1 MNQYIEQLLQKA
13 IDLLAK
19 EFGEHHRGNIEV
31 FVKKLYSHLP
41 TEDFSKLKID
51 EVGEGL
57 IALFGLFL
65 NRPKGQMR
73 QNIYFWHPTGHSAKS
88 ERIVID
94 VINDDRSFLV
104 DSLQGLLARHGLR
117 ARILMHPVFE
127 VKRNENGDL
136 IELSPINGSKANSTN
151 VESVIHCEVVD
162 SATSD
167 LVDVLRDKIT
177 EVYKDVKSANEDWQP
192 MRQKIE
198 EAIVGLRESE
208 DILEGETLKEVL
220 EFLTWIK
227 DDHFTFLGYCNF
239 DLTTTDGRLLRD
251 PLSSNGLGVLADA
264 SIHTLSKIYDGIK
277 FNSVARRYIH
287 DPVPIAI
294 NKTSKISN
302 VHRAVPMDSI
312 WIKRFNKRGQVV
324 GIHVFTGLFTSVAYD
339 SSARDIPLLKKK
351 IYEILDYCNLSAYW
365 HDGKSLIHI
374 LDSLPRDELFQA
386 SVTELSRIGLAVL
399 KLQQHHRV
407 ALFVRRDQFNRFLS
421 CLVYVPRDKFDTDL
435 CDKISDILSREFKGT
450 VSAYKAQFGALDFA
464 RVHYTVQVTDVDFD
478 ILHYDEIEK
487 KLIDIARSWRDE
499 LRISLAD
506 TFSESLSSKLYR
518 KYKESFSKGYQ
529 EKFSGLLAVD
539 DIQEIESLLE
549 HKGRRAR
556 LSLDQGVE
564 KNRVNLRIYNYKEP
578 VALSEVLPSLENMDL
593 RIITENPY
601 LVKIDEGDNN
611 VWIHDFVAEVSP
623 GVSIDLEAVGSKFLE
638 TLTEC
643 WSGSIENDGF
653 NRLVLRA
660 GLSSRY
666 CSLLRAYCKY
676 IRQLPLPF
684 GKDYIESAL
693 ISNPKLAKNFI
704 DLFESRFNPDRQQ
717 SDQVLVQKI
726 EQDLDEILSVDVDRI
741 LRVYFHLI
749 LATLRTNFYQTDPDN
764 QPKPYIS
771 FKFECSK
778 IDELPLPKPMYEI
791 FVYSPR
797 MEAVHLR
804 GGKVARG
811 GIRWSDR
818 LEDFRTEVLGLM
830 KAQMVKNTVIVPVG
844 SKGGFIVK
852 KDLKSM
858 TREQFLQ
865 EGIECYQTMIRGMLD
880 ITDNLNGLNMV
891 PPQRV
896 VRWDGDDPYLVVA
909 ADKGTAT
916 FSDHANAVSKEYGF
930 WLDDAFAS
938 GGSVGYDHKKMGIT
952 ARGAWESVKRHFREM
967 DIDVSVSPITVIGI
981 GDMSGDVFGN
991 GMLSTKTIKL
1001 MFAFDHRHIFIDP
1014 NPDPLKSYEERLRL
1028 FKLPRSSW
1036 MDYDQNTIS
1045 EGGGV
1050 YDRNAKE
1057 ILLSNTVRSLLKISK
1072 EKVSPAFLLQAI
1084 LKFNADLLWLGGI
1097 GTFVKSSKE
1106 SHADAGDRT
1115 NDPIRVNARELQVK
1129 VLAEGANLG
1138 VTQLGRIEFASKGG
1152 RINTDAIDNSA
1163 GVDCSDHEVNIKIL
1177 LNAIVQNSD
1186 LSLENRNTL
1195 LEDMTDDVAYL
1206 VLRDNYLQT
1215 LALSIMQDRRVRD
1228 LDQHVKIMH
1237 ELEKIGL
1244 LNRTIEFLPDD
1255 ATLQDFQTDQEGLT
1269 RPELAVLM
1277 AYVKINLYEAFLA
1290 TSLPDE
1296 AFFEFLLVNYFPKQ
1310 LQKKYHDAIINH
1322 PLRREI
1328 IATVS
1333 INEII
1338 NRVGFSFV
1346 YEVQEKSGCSFE
1358 DVIKICYVVI
1368 NVFDLRAFWEELE
1381 SLDYKVATAS
1391 QISIFQDINR
1401 IIVRT
1406 MVWLLRYYPK
1416 VSSIHETSDAL
1427 RAGVEDFLSSLA
1439 GCLDDE
1445 GYLDLAQ
1452 NVAAYQELGLD
1463 QDLAQRLSILKIAAS
1478 SPDIILISSKTGDT
1492 VSEVAGLYFKTGNR
1506 FGFNLLKQ
1514 ALEISSSSSF
1524 WNRWAAA
1531 NLQEDLARYQ
1541 NKMVVEILK
1550 MKETLELND
1559 ESTMEDAWNA
1569 WLLARNRS
1577 VSRIDQV
1584 LMEAKLHGLSD
1595 YTMISVV
1602 AREIREAVNEQD

>member
-19 EFGEHHRGNIEV
+19 EFGEHHRNNVDV
-31 FVKKLYSHLP
+31 FVKNLYSHLP
-41 TEDFSKLKID
+41 PEDFSKLKI
-51 EVGEGL
+51 EEIGEGL
-57 IALFGLFL
+57 VALFGLFL
-65 NRPKGQMR
+65 NRPKGEMK
-73 QNIYFWHPTGHSAKS
+73 QNIYFWHPKGHSAKS

-104 DSLQGLLARHGLR
+104 DSLQGLLSRHGLR
-117 ARILMHPVFE
+117 ARILMHPVFD
-127 VKRNENGDL
+127 VKRNDKGEL
-136 IELSPINGSKANSTN
+136 LELSTTNGTKANSSE
-151 VESVIHCEVVD
+151 VESVIHCEVVE
-162 SATSD
+162 SATPD
-167 LVDVLRDKIT
+167 LVDTLKEVIA
-177 EVYKDVKSANEDWQP
+177 EVYEDVKAATDDWQA
-192 MRQKIE
+192 MRLKIDH
-198 EAIVGLRESE
+198 AIKDLRESE
-208 DILEGETLKEVL
+208 DIQDSESLKETL

-227 DDHFTFLGYCNF
+227 EDHFTFLGYCNF
-239 DLTTTDGRLLRD
+239 DLTTSEGRLLRD
-251 PLSSNGLGVLADA
+251 PVSSDGLGVLADA
-264 SIHTLSKIYDGIK
+264 SVHTLSKIYEGIK
-277 FNSVARRYIH
+277 FDSVARRYIH
-287 DPVPIAI
+287 DPVPVAI

-312 WIKRFNKRGQVV
+312 WIKRFNKRGQVI

-351 IYEILDYCNLSAYW
+351 IYEILDYSNLSAYW

-386 SVTELSRIGLAVL
+386 TVPELSRIGLAVL

-421 CLVYVPRDKFDTDL
+421 CLVYVPREKFDTDL
-435 CDKISDILSREFKGT
+435 CDKIGDILSHEFKGT

-464 RVHYTVQVTDVDFD
+464 RVHYTVQVSKAEFD
-478 ILHYDEIEK
+478 IIHHDEIER
-487 KLIDIARSWRDE
+487 KLIEVARSWRDE
-499 LRISLAD
+499 FRVSLAD

-518 KYKESFSKGYQ
+518 KYRESFSKGYQ
-529 EKFSGLLAVD
+529 EKFSGMLAVD
-539 DIQEIESLLE
+539 DIKEIESLLE
-549 HKGRRAR
+549 HKSRRAR
-556 LSLDQGVE
+556 LCLDQSVYQ
-564 KNRVNLRIYNYKEP
+564 NRVNLKIYNYKEP

-601 LVKIDEGDNN
+601 LVKIDEGTQN

-623 GVSIDLEAVGSKFLE
+623 GVSIDLDVIGTNFLE
-638 TLTEC
+638 TLNKC
-643 WSGSIENDGF
+643 WSGRIENDGF

-660 GLSSRY
+660 GLSPRH

-693 ISNPKLAKNFI
+693 ISNPKIAKSFI
-704 DLFESRFNPDRQQ
+704 VLFESRFNPDHQQ

-741 LRVYFHLI
+741 LRIYFHLI
-749 LATLRTNFYQTDPDN
+749 LATLRTNFYQTDSSGH
-764 QPKPYIS
+764 PKSYIS
-771 FKFECSK
+771 FKFDCSK

-880 ITDNLNGLNMV
+880 ITDNLNDHTIV
-891 PPQRV
+891 PPKRV
-896 VRWDGDDPYLVVA
+896 VRWDEDDPYLVVA

-967 DIDVSVSPITVIGI
+967 DVDVSISPITVIGI

-991 GMLSTKTIKL
+991 GMLSTNTIKL

-1036 MDYDQNTIS
+1036 MDYDQSMIS

-1057 ILLSNTVRSLLKISK
+1057 IPVSETVRNLLNISK
-1072 EKVSPAFLLQAI
+1072 DKIPPAQLLQAI
-1084 LKFNADLLWLGGI
+1084 LKSDADLLWLGGI
-1097 GTFVKSSKE
+1097 GTFVKSSRE
-1106 SHADAGDRT
+1106 SHADVGDRT
-1115 NDPIRVNARELQVK
+1115 NDSIRINARDLRVK

-1138 VTQLGRIEFASKGG
+1138 VTQLGRIEYASKGG

-1177 LNAIVQNSD
+1177 LNTLVKHAD
-1186 LSLENRNTL
+1186 LSLNDRNIL
-1195 LEDMTDDVAYL
+1195 LENMTDDVAYL

-1215 LALSIMQDRRVRD
+1215 LAVSNMQDRRVRD
-1228 LDQHVKIMH
+1228 LDQHIKIMH

-1255 ATLQDFQTDQEGLT
+1255 ATLQDFQADQEGLT

-1277 AYVKINLYEAFLA
+1277 AYVKINVYEAFLS
-1290 TSLPDE
+1290 TSLPE
-1296 AFFEFLLVNYFPKQ
+1296 EEFFEFLLLNYFPKQ
-1310 LQKKYHDAIINH
+1310 LQKKYHDAILAH

-1381 SLDYKVATAS
+1381 SLDYKVSTAS

-1406 MVWLLRYYPK
+1406 MIWLLRYYPK
-1416 VSSIHETSDAL
+1416 VTSIHQTSDAL

-1439 GCLDDE
+1439 GCLDEE
-1445 GYLDLAQ
+1445 GYLELAQ

-1492 VSEVAGLYFKTGNR
+1492 VAEVAGLYFKAGNR
-1506 FGFNLLKQ
+1506 FGFSLLKQ
-1514 ALEISSSSSF
+1514 ALENSSANSF

-1541 NKMVVEILK
+1541 NKMVVEILEAK
-1550 MKETLELND
+1550 KTLALSD
-1559 ESTMEDAWNA
+1559 EPTIEAAWDAWISA
-1569 WLLARNRS
+1569 H
-1577 VSRIDQV
+1577 SRAIGRVDQV
-1584 LMEAKLHGLSD
+1584 LVEAKLHGLSD

-1602 AREIREAVNEQD
+1602 ARELREVINA